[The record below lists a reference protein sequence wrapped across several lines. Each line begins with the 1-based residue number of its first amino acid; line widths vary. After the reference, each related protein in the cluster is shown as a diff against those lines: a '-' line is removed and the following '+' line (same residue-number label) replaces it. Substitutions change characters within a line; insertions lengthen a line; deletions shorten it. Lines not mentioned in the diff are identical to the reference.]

1 LYTLIRQTAASRR
14 LYDSAHAQGGFFT
27 TRQALAAGFKD
38 NVHAYHVRSG
48 NWIREGRGIY
58 RLAQYPLPSRPDLII
73 WQLWSRN
80 RQDDPQ
86 GVFSHATAL
95 TLHELSDAM
104 PSKLDMTVPPG
115 FQRMAAI
122 PRVLRLHRA
131 RLGERDVETIDG
143 VRVTT
148 PLRTLIDVIVDGALA
163 PELQVQAVH
172 EAIRRG
178 LVMRRQLE
186 TAEVT
191 SRARQRINRVLK
203 QVPDDRS
210 TTVLNAGR
218 PPRRARSTTKR
229 NVASRRR

>member
-1 LYTLIRQTAASRR
+1 MIRHTSASSQLYE
-14 LYDSAHAQGGFFT
+14 SAQAHGGFFT
-27 TRQALAAGFKD
+27 TRQALDAGFKD
-38 NVHAYHVRSG
+38 NVHVYHVRAG

-58 RLAQYPLPSRPDLII
+58 RLAQYPLPSRPDLIV

-80 RQDDPQ
+80 RQDQPQ

-122 PRVLRLHRA
+122 PRALRLHHA
-131 RLGERDVETIDG
+131 RLGEPDVETIDD

-148 PLRTLIDVIVDGALA
+148 PLRTLIDVIVDGAIA
-163 PELQVQAVH
+163 PERQVQALAQ
-172 EAIRRG
+172 AIWRG
-178 LVMRRQLE
+178 LIMRRQLE
-186 TAEVT
+186 TAEVST
-191 SRARQRINRVLK
+191 RARQRIDRVLK
-203 QVPDDRS
+203 QVPDDRA
-210 TTVLNAGR
+210 TPLRNARR
-218 PPRRARSTTKR
+218 PPRRARSTTRR